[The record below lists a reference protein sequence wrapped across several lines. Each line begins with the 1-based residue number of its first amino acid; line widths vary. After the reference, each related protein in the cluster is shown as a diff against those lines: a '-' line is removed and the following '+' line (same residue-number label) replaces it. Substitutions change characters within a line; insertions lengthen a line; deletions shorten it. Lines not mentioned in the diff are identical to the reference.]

1 MERKVNFDLNEDEE
15 MLKALTER
23 FVTDHYNHDS
33 RRAFLAEPGGFSG
46 TNWQLLGELGLIAA
60 PFPEELGGLGLDA
73 TGIATVFE
81 ALGRG
86 LVVEPLAEAVV
97 MAGRLFASTAPEAL
111 QGEWLEALISGEKRL
126 ALAHAEA
133 RARDGLVW
141 VETSASPQGDGYR
154 LSGAKPY
161 CVVGGGADGYIVSAR
176 LSGQPGDAQ
185 GVALFLVPAGTPG
198 ASARDWTMADGSV
211 ATSLE
216 LEGVIVPAGNRLG
229 DDGLTA
235 IAAASDLAALARSAE
250 ALGIMERLLHETIDY
265 LKTRDQFGSPLGAFQ
280 AIQHRMV
287 AQYAV
292 IEQSRALLNLALVSW
307 QSDEFA
313 NAVHGARAFIA
324 DASVELGHEMIQFH
338 GGMGVTDELA
348 IGGGHKRLLVLSRWP
363 EGPLAALDRYAGLL
377 N

>member
-1 MERKVNFDLNEDEE
+1 MNFDLSEDEE

-23 FVTDHYNHDS
+23 FVTDHYDHES
-33 RRAFLAEPGGFSG
+33 RRAFLAEPAGFSAK
-46 TNWQLLGELGLIAA
+46 NWELLGELGLIAA

-86 LVVEPLAEAVV
+86 LVVEPLVEAVV
-97 MAGRLFASTAPEAL
+97 TAGRIFAANAPESL
-111 QGEWLEALISGEKRL
+111 QGEWLDDLLTGAKRI

-133 RARDGLVW
+133 KARDGLTW
-141 VETSASPQGDGYR
+141 VETTAVAQGDGWT
-154 LSGAKPY
+154 LNGSKPY
-161 CVVGGGADGYIVSAR
+161 CAAGGEADGYIVSAR
-176 LSGQPGDAQ
+176 ISGAAGDDA

-198 ASARDWTMADGSV
+198 LSVHNWHMADGSV
-211 ATSLE
+211 AASLE
-216 LEGVIVPAGNRLG
+216 LADVVVPGDHKLG
-229 DDGLTA
+229 DDG
-235 IAAASDLAALARSAE
+235 IAALAAANDLAALARSAE
-250 ALGIMERLLHETIDY
+250 ALGIMERIFAETIDY
-265 LKTRDQFGSPLGAFQ
+265 LRTRDQFGAALGSFQ

-307 QSDEFA
+307 GSDDFA
-313 NAVHGARAFIA
+313 NAVDGARAYIS
-324 DASVELGHEMIQFH
+324 DASVTLGHEMIQFH

>member
-1 MERKVNFDLNEDEE
+1 VNFDLSEDEE

-23 FVTDHYNHDS
+23 FVTDHYDHDS
-33 RRAFLAEPGGFSG
+33 RRAFLGEPGGFSG
-46 TNWQLLGELGLIAA
+46 ANWALLGELGLIAA
-60 PFPEELGGLGLDA
+60 PFPEDLGGLGLDA

-97 MAGRLFASTAPEAL
+97 MAGRLFAATAPQAL
-111 QGEWLEALISGEKRL
+111 RDEWLDALLSGEKRL
-126 ALAHAEA
+126 ALADAEA
-133 RARDGLVW
+133 RTRDGLVW
-141 VETSASPQGDGYR
+141 VETTAVADGDGWR
-154 LSGAKPY
+154 LTGTKPY
-161 CVVGGGADGYIVSAR
+161 CAAGGGADGYVVSAR
-176 LSGQPGDAQ
+176 LSGAPGDAA
-185 GVALFLVPAGTPG
+185 GVALFLVAAGTPG
-198 ASARDWTMADGSV
+198 AAARDWTMADGSV
-211 ATSLE
+211 ATSLD
-216 LEGVIVPAGNRLG
+216 LTDAVVPAGHRLG
-229 DDGLTA
+229 DDGLSA
-235 IAAASDLAALARSAE
+235 IAEASDLAALARSAE
-250 ALGIMERLLHETIDY
+250 ALGIMERMFRDTLDY
-265 LKTRDQFGSPLGAFQ
+265 LRTRDQFGSALGSFQ

-307 QSDEFA
+307 QGEGFA
-313 NAVHGARAFIA
+313 QAVRGARAFIA

-363 EGPLAALDRYAGLL
+363 EGPLTALDRYAGLL

>member
-1 MERKVNFDLNEDEE
+1 MNFDLSEDEE

-23 FVTDHYNHDS
+23 FVTDHYDHDS
-33 RRAFLAEPGGFSG
+33 RRAFLAGPGGFSG
-46 TNWQLLGELGLIAA
+46 ANWQLLGELGLIAA

-73 TGIATVFE
+73 TGLATVFE

-97 MAGRLFASTAPEAL
+97 MAGRLFAATAPEAL
-111 QGEWLEALISGEKRL
+111 QRQWLEDLLTGEKRL

-141 VETSASPQGDGYR
+141 VETTAAADGDGWR
-154 LSGAKPY
+154 LTGTKPY
-161 CVVGGGADGYIVSAR
+161 CAAGGGADGYIVSAR
-176 LSGQPGDAQ
+176 ISGAPGDAE

-198 ASARDWTMADGSV
+198 TRANDWTMADGSV

-216 LEGVIVPAGNRLG
+216 LDGAAVPSGNRLG
-229 DDGLTA
+229 EHGLAA
-235 IAAASDLAALARSAE
+235 IAEASELASLARSAE
-250 ALGIMERLLHETIDY
+250 ALGIMERLLADTIDY
-265 LKTRDQFGSPLGAFQ
+265 LRTRDQFGAALGSFQ
-280 AIQHRMV
+280 AVQHRMV

-307 QSDEFA
+307 GSEHFA
-313 NAVHGARAFIA
+313 QAVHGARAFIA

>member
-1 MERKVNFDLNEDEE
+1 MNFDLSEDEE

-23 FVTDHYNHDS
+23 FVTDHYDHDS
-33 RRAFLAEPGGFSG
+33 RRAFLAEPNGFSSA
-46 TNWQLLGELGLIAA
+46 NWELLGELGLIAA
-60 PFPEELGGLGLDA
+60 PFPEEMGGLGLDA

-86 LVVEPLAEAVV
+86 LVVEPLAESVV
-97 MAGRLFASTAPEAL
+97 MAGRLFAATAPASL
-111 QGEWLEALISGEKRL
+111 QGDWLDDLLTGSKRL

-133 RARDGLVW
+133 SARGGLDW
-141 VETSASPQGDGYR
+141 VETTATTTGDGWK
-154 LSGAKPY
+154 LTGSKPY
-161 CVVGGGADGYIVSAR
+161 CVAGGGADGYIVSAR
-176 LSGQPGDAQ
+176 ISGEPGDNA
-185 GVALFLVPAGTPG
+185 GVALFLVPAASPG
-198 ASARDWTMADGSV
+198 ISAHDWHMADGSV
-211 ATSLE
+211 ACSLE
-216 LEGVIVPAGNRLG
+216 LGDVIVPSGNKLS
-229 DDGLTA
+229 DDGLAA

-250 ALGIMERLLHETIDY
+250 ALGIMERIFAETIDY
-265 LKTRDQFGSPLGAFQ
+265 LRTRDQFGSALGSFQ

-307 QSDEFA
+307 GSDEFA
-313 NAVHGARAFIA
+313 NAVHGARAYIA
-324 DASVELGHEMIQFH
+324 EASVTLGHEMIQFH

>member
-1 MERKVNFDLNEDEE
+1 MNFDLNEDEE

-23 FVTDHYNHDS
+23 FVTDHYDHDS
-33 RRAFLAEPGGFSG
+33 RRAFLAEPGGFSSA
-46 TNWQLLGELGLIAA
+46 NWELLGELGLIAA
-60 PFPEELGGLGLDA
+60 PFPEDLGGLGLDA

-97 MAGRLFASTAPEAL
+97 MAGRLFAATASDAL
-111 QGEWLEALISGEKRL
+111 KDEWLGDLLTGGRRL

-133 RARDGLVW
+133 KARGGLAW
-141 VETSASPQGDGYR
+141 VETSATAQDGDWLLAG
-154 LSGAKPY
+154 SKPY
-161 CVVGGGADGYIVSAR
+161 CAAGGGADAFIVSAR
-176 LSGQPGDAQ
+176 ISGPPGDTA
-185 GVALFLVPAGTPG
+185 GIALFLVPAGTPG
-198 ASARDWTMADGSV
+198 VSTHDWHMADGSV
-211 ATSLE
+211 ATSLTLDE
-216 LEGVIVPAGNRLG
+216 VTVSADHKLSG
-229 DDGLTA
+229 DGLAA
-235 IAAASDLAALARSAE
+235 IAAAGDLAALARSAE
-250 ALGIMERLLHETIDY
+250 ALGIMERIFAETIDY
-265 LKTRDQFGSPLGAFQ
+265 LRTRDQFGSALGSFQ

-287 AQYAV
+287 AQYAA

-307 QSDEFA
+307 ASDGFA
-313 NAVHGARAFIA
+313 SAVHGARAYIA
-324 DASVELGHEMIQFH
+324 EASVTLGHEMIQFH

>member
-1 MERKVNFDLNEDEE
+1 MNFDLSEDEE

-23 FVTDHYNHDS
+23 FVTDHYDHDS
-33 RRAFLAEPGGFSG
+33 RRAFLGEPGGFSG
-46 TNWQLLGELGLIAA
+46 ANWQLLGELGLIAA
-60 PFPEELGGLGLDA
+60 PFPEEMGGLGLDA

-97 MAGRLFASTAPEAL
+97 MAGRLFAMTAPEAL
-111 QGEWLEALISGEKRL
+111 QGEWLDALLTGEKRL

-133 RARDGLVW
+133 KSRDGLVW
-141 VETSASPQGDGYR
+141 VETSAMAEGDGWR
-154 LSGAKPY
+154 LTGTKPY
-161 CVVGGGADGYIVSAR
+161 CAAGGGADGYIVSAR
-176 LSGQPGDAQ
+176 ISGEPTDADD
-185 GVALFLVPAGTPG
+185 VALFLVPAGTPG
-198 ASARDWTMADGSV
+198 AATRDWTMADGSV

-216 LEGVIVPAGNRLG
+216 LDGVIVPAGNRLG
-229 DDGLTA
+229 EDGLTA
-235 IAAASDLAALARSAE
+235 IAEASDLAALARSAE
-250 ALGIMERLLHETIDY
+250 ALGIMERLLAETIDY
-265 LKTRDQFGSPLGAFQ
+265 LRTRDQFGAALGSFQ
-280 AIQHRMV
+280 AVQHRMV

-292 IEQSRALLNLALVSW
+292 IEQSRALMNLALVSW
-307 QSDEFA
+307 GSDAFSQ
-313 NAVHGARAFIA
+313 AVLGARAFIA

-363 EGPLAALDRYAGLL
+363 EGPQAALDRYAGLL